1 MWIQTV
7 NSLEVVF
14 FSFLLLLFCFVLL
27 LLFFLTSPKKH
38 QSTKERKQCWEQEWK
53 PNKKAERKKNIE
65 GRIKEC
71 SGGPAELSSRGLGFL
86 QRKFRYMFVCLH
98 FQIGAVGAGSEEK
111 NKSNANFRGGDQCS
125 RLLTGPPGYC
135 KQPIARCAH
144 LLKY

>member
-1 MWIQTV
+1 MLRTRV
-7 NSLEVVF
+7 
-14 FSFLLLLFCFVLL
+14 
-27 LLFFLTSPKKH
+27 KA
-38 QSTKERKQCWEQEWK
+38 KQKGRE
-53 PNKKAERKKNIE
+53 KKNIE

-98 FQIGAVGAGSEEK
+98 FQIGAVGARSEEK